1 MSAPLSVVRLPS
13 PPKEYE
19 FSYMARLINTLELE
33 KQAAF
38 FATSSASKTTEDVS
52 QAEGW
57 FLG

>member
-19 FSYMARLINTLELE
+19 FSYMVRLINTLELE